1 MRIALSR
8 RNFVVAGS
16 GLFGTAV
23 MAACG
28 AAATPTPAPK
38 PAEKPVAPAPAAAA
52 PTTAP
57 AAAKPTE
64 APKPADAAKPAEPT
78 KPAAAATTA
87 PAAAATKPAEPTK
100 PAAAPAAAGATP
112 SPTPRPSFTLQG
124 KGQTDLNWQM
134 SASDFWIASTAKV
147 LPSFLESAPA
157 AKIKSVVLQPTPDDW
172 QNKLVASMV
181 AGTAP
186 DMFDMWGDIMPPYVE
201 RGQVVDMQPY
211 VQRDLKPE
219 DIKDFYDWQ
228 WRDFVMPWLNNIRF
242 GMPRYVNI
250 MFTWYRKDHFDAA
263 GQATPTMDWTHD
275 NYRDAAV
282 KLTKKEGGKTSQYGL
297 AYPAW
302 SWDRYWYKP
311 IIWGGTTVDPQD
323 NTKATFGE
331 EKSLAALE
339 WTRKLMWDDGAALQ
353 PLDIQRQSTTNHFPT
368 GKFSMNEEGIYPFE
382 MDDNIK
388 GKFPWAYQHTPKGP
402 TGNRKVLGTTDG
414 YAMWKGS
421 KKQDEAWELMKWAF
435 GPQNQLEVVVKG
447 AGRVPIRHSVLKQW
461 EPEVVKARP
470 NLKDVNLKVAVEAME
485 MGYPSGREFFKD
497 NVAAQQLIV
506 PALEKLYVTGGT
518 PVSYMKEVADQVTK
532 AQQGAR
538 GR

>member
-8 RNFVVAGS
+8 RNFVLAGT

-38 PAEKPVAPAPAAAA
+38 PAEKPAAPAPAAAA
-52 PTTAP
+52 PTNTPAP
-57 AAAKPTE
+57 AAAAAT
-64 APKPADAAKPAEPT
+64 KPAAAAPAAAATNTPAAAAAAAT

-87 PAAAATKPAEPTK
+87 P
-100 PAAAPAAAGATP
+100 APAAAGATP

-124 KGQTDLNWQM
+124 KGQTDLQWMM

-147 LPSFLESAPA
+147 LPSFLESQQA

-201 RGQVVDMQPY
+201 RGQVVDMEPY
-211 VQRDLKPE
+211 VKRDLKPE
-219 DIKDFYDWQ
+219 DIKDFYEWQ
-228 WRDFVMPWLNNIRF
+228 WRDFVMPWLNNVRF

-263 GQATPTMDWTHD
+263 GQAIPTMDWTHD
-275 NYRDAAV
+275 DYANAAK

-311 IIWGGTTVDPQD
+311 IIWGGTTVDPKD

-382 MDDNIK
+382 MDNNIQ
-388 GKFPWAYQHTPKGP
+388 GKFPWAYQHVPKGP
-402 TGNRKVLGTTDG
+402 TGQRKVLGTTDG

-421 KKQDEAWELMKWAF
+421 KKQDEAWELMRWAF

-470 NLKDVNLKVAVEAME
+470 ALKDVNLKVAVEAME

-532 AQQGAR
+532 AQGAAR